1 MSKLNPAGETPVNCL
16 RCDSELTRIKKPA
29 VFSNGVKCAKCNL
42 VQVVR
47 VEKVIEYHVF
57 IEELRRVSYQHV
69 KI

>member
-1 MSKLNPAGETPVNCL
+1 MLKLNPLVETPVNCL

-29 VFSNGVKCAKCNL
+29 VFSNGVKCAKCSL

-57 IEELRRVSYQHV
+57 VEELRRRSY
-69 KI
+69 